1 MDMNTEIHAVRSRR
15 GFSRRAFVAAAAA
28 GCATLPAALA
38 VACGGAAQAP
48 GAAPGGGTAAPAMGK
63 VTFAYL
69 GDDVVDKIYN
79 DLADEAEK
87 ANPGLKVE
95 RYHTAKAPGTGSHME
110 KVEALISAGS
120 PPDIAW
126 LSTGFHVAYGAKG
139 AALALDPFMQKDKTF
154 NLDDWYPGATDGFKF
169 TGKTYGLPRELNM
182 AVVYYNQTH
191 FEKAGLQPPKDGWTW
206 DDFLDTAKKLTR
218 GAPGQADAQYGFG
231 LFPAWW
237 RIYPWMWQNGGDAWS
252 KDGLHLTL
260 DQAPA
265 ADAVQWVSDLRW
277 KHHVAPQPGETSGDD
292 FAHFSQGKVSMAIEN
307 PGYIARLRTTPDI
320 RWDIA
325 ALPKGPVKRANNSL
339 GGGFGVLSATKL
351 PDAAWALL
359 RTLTGQ
365 KGHQLIFESSG
376 WPPPRKSLA
385 TLPAMQTPTNP
396 PKNMKVFVEE
406 SKYLQAPP
414 VSPNWSKAQGELFT
428 QLNAVFD
435 KNERAKDVATRV
447 KDSIENILKNG

>member
-1 MDMNTEIHAVRSRR
+1 MNDLFGRR
-15 GFSRRAFVAAAAA
+15 VISRRAFAA
-28 GCATLPAALA
+28 GGCAAVPALLA
-38 VACGGAAQAP
+38 ACGGAPQAP
-48 GAAPGGGTAAPAMGK
+48 GAAPAAQTAAPAMGK

-69 GDDVVDKIYN
+69 GDDQVDKIYN
-79 DLADEAEK
+79 DLADDAEK

-110 KVEALISAGS
+110 KTEALISAGS

-139 AALALDPFMQKDKTF
+139 AALALDPFMQKDKGF
-154 NLDDWYPGATDGFKF
+154 NFDDWYPGATDGFKF
-169 TGKTYGLPRELNM
+169 NGKTYGLPRELNM
-182 AVVYYNQTH
+182 AVVYYNLTH

-218 GAPGQADAQYGFG
+218 GTPGQADAQYGFG

-237 RIYPWMWQNGGDAWS
+237 RLYPWMWQNGGDAWS
-252 KDGLHLTL
+252 KDGLRTTI

-277 KHHVAPQPGETSGDD
+277 RHHVAPQPGETSGDD
-292 FAHFSQGKVSMAIEN
+292 FAHFSQGKVAMAIEN

-325 ALPKGPVKRANNSL
+325 PLPKGPVKRANNSL

-376 WPPPRKSLA
+376 WAPPRKSLA
-385 TLPAMQTPTNP
+385 TLPAMQNPTAA
-396 PKNMKVFVEE
+396 PKSMKVFVEE

-435 KNERAKDVATRV
+435 KNERVRDVAVRI
-447 KDSIENILKNG
+447 KDTIDSILKNG